1 MVAFVAGLA
10 FSAEAGN
17 WPSWRGDVA
26 GSGIVRGEKIPL
38 EWGTKKNV
46 RWRVPLPDRG
56 NSSPIVWGDK
66 VFITQATDSD
76 KRRTVMCFDKRTGEL
91 LWQGALR
98 PLVSGF
104 FENPNFQSHFL
115 RPSVAARY
123 SANGSRSMLVQ
134 IELLPL
140 TSQNGIQQI
149 SSYGIRTKPK

>member
-1 MVAFVAGLA
+1 MSRSFYFSCMVAFVAGLA

-76 KRRTVMCFDKRTGEL
+76 NRRTVMCFDKGTGEL
-91 LWQGALR
+91 LW
-98 PLVSGF
+98 
-104 FENPNFQSHFL
+104 
-115 RPSVAARY
+115 
-123 SANGSRSMLVQ
+123 
-134 IELLPL
+134 
-140 TSQNGIQQI
+140 
-149 SSYGIRTKPK
+149 RTGVTYTRAEKTHKTQP